1 MAPNPSCSHPSSAH
15 PSLGRSSAGRPSDGR
30 PSASHLSFPQRNSGF
45 RRPLALGAAMLAL
58 SALAL
63 PVMSGCSSL
72 PYVIHAAVSVC
83 KPLLTAIL
91 DDPVDT
97 LPPQYRFCGSPEWQ
111 VRGAEVRFCLYCS
124 PDPADP
130 VYIQL
135 DCEGQFHPLK
145 PRGADGG
152 DDGGGQPPVATLD
165 EGGRIIDKLACDEY
179 LFAIAQA
186 TADEFRSRA
195 DATIVLPNDRVLP
208 ELAPYGGI
216 RLQLDGVPAAPDGES
231 VTAAGTAVRVHG
243 DFDQVARY
251 AAELGI
257 RSLEFRDGNDAW
269 SVEVNHE
276 YAAIAIFRNAQ
287 FVEARFLLAP
297 SAR

>member
-30 PSASHLSFPQRNSGF
+30 PSASHLSFPQRTSGF

-58 SALAL
+58 GALAL

-111 VRGAEVRFCLYCS
+111 VRG
-124 PDPADP
+124 
-130 VYIQL
+130 
-135 DCEGQFHPLK
+135 
-145 PRGADGG
+145 
-152 DDGGGQPPVATLD
+152 
-165 EGGRIIDKLACDEY
+165 
-179 LFAIAQA
+179 
-186 TADEFRSRA
+186 
-195 DATIVLPNDRVLP
+195 LP

-216 RLQLDGVPAAPDGES
+216 RLQLDGVPAAPDGGS

-287 FVEARFLLAP
+287 VVEARFLLAP

>member
-1 MAPNPSCSHPSSAH
+1 MAPNPSCSHPSSAS
-15 PSLGRSSAGRPSDGR
+15 PSLARSSVGR
-30 PSASHLSFPQRNSGF
+30 PSADRPSASRPPAPQKPSGF
-45 RRPLALGAAMLAL
+45 RRPLALSAAMLAL
-58 SALAL
+58 GALAL

-97 LPPQYRFCGSPEWQ
+97 LPPRYRFCGSPEWQ

-135 DCEGQFHPLK
+135 DCEGKFHPLK
-145 PRGADGG
+145 PRGADAG
-152 DDGGGQPPVATLD
+152 DGGASQPPAETLD
-165 EGGRIIDKLACDEY
+165 EGGLIIDKLACEEY
-179 LFAIAQA
+179 LLAIAQA

-208 ELAPYGGI
+208 DIAPYDGI
-216 RLQLDGVPAAPDGES
+216 RLQLDGVPTTPDGS
-231 VTAAGTAVRVHG
+231 ATTAAGTAVRVHG
-243 DFDQVARY
+243 DFDQGARY
-251 AAELGI
+251 AAELGV

-269 SVEVNHE
+269 TVEVNHE
-276 YAAIAIFRNAQ
+276 YAAVAIFRNAR

-297 SAR
+297 PAR

>member
-1 MAPNPSCSHPSSAH
+1 M
-15 PSLGRSSAGRPSDGR
+15 
-30 PSASHLSFPQRNSGF
+30 
-45 RRPLALGAAMLAL
+45 LALGALSLPAMT
-58 SALAL
+58 
-63 PVMSGCSSL
+63 GCSSL

-91 DDPVDT
+91 DDPVDS
-97 LPPQYRFCGSPEWQ
+97 LPPHYRFCGSPEWQ
-111 VRGAEVRFCLYCS
+111 VRGTEVRFCLYCS

-135 DCEGQFHPLK
+135 DCEGKFHPLK
-145 PRGADGG
+145 PRSADGG
-152 DDGGGQPPVATLD
+152 GNGAGEPPAAALD
-165 EGGRIIDKLACDEY
+165 EGGLIIEKLSCEEY
-179 LFAIAQA
+179 LLAIAQA

-208 ELAPYGGI
+208 DLAPYDGI
-216 RLQLDGVPAAPDGES
+216 RLQLDGVSAAPDGVL

-243 DFDQVARY
+243 EFDQVARY

-269 SVEVNHE
+269 TVEVNHE
-276 YAAIAIFRNAQ
+276 YAAIAVFRNAQ

-297 SAR
+297 SDG